1 MGSALTKMRGSLVT
15 RPMQR
20 YNIESRTEKLM
31 EKDKAINECTEGHC
45 ANITIVLIC
54 ILSGD
59 TTACA
64 EIQE

>member
-31 EKDKAINECTEGHC
+31 EKDKAINECTEGHF
-45 ANITIVLIC
+45 AQI
-54 ILSGD
+54 
-59 TTACA
+59 
-64 EIQE
+64 